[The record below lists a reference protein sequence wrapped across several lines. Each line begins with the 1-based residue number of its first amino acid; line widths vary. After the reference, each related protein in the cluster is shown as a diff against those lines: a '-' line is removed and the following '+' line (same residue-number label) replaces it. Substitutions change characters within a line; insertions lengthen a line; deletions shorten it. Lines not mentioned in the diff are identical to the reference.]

1 MQQTEK
7 KIKRAKTAQQALESL
22 MRLCAR
28 AERSSG
34 DAMRLM
40 AAWQVPLQ
48 ERKEVLQRLIR
59 EKFIDDRRYAEAFV
73 REKLNLSAW
82 GGYKIRAALRR
93 KGITEATAEEAMKL
107 FGSSDTAGRL
117 AERLERKALTTK
129 YDTPYQLR
137 AKLMRYGLSLG
148 YGMEEVGECVDGI
161 MRKTTN
167 DTCEEDTF
175 TLF

>member
-1 MQQTEK
+1 M
-7 KIKRAKTAQQALESL
+7 
-22 MRLCAR
+22 
-28 AERSSG
+28 
-34 DAMRLM
+34 
-40 AAWQVPLQ
+40 
-48 ERKEVLQRLIR
+48 
-59 EKFIDDRRYAEAFV
+59 

-148 YGMEEVGECVDGI
+148 YVRHGDHRRI
-161 MRKTTN
+161 
-167 DTCEEDTF
+167 
-175 TLF
+175 